1 MCASCLKH
9 KFWIQK
15 EQEGMIQAFKKR
27 PCFHPTYDSNKGLL
41 LIIALLFSIQYHR
54 SKLLNT
60 IILKGRNSI
69 VQEEQV
75 LTDIFIIIL
84 LPQMQGLDQ

>member
-1 MCASCLKH
+1 
-9 KFWIQK
+9 
-15 EQEGMIQAFKKR
+15 MIQAFKKR
-27 PCFHPTYDSNKGLL
+27 PCFHPNYESNKVLL
-41 LIIALLFSIQYHR
+41 LIMALLFSIQYHR

-75 LTDIFIIIL
+75 LTDIFVIIL